1 MTSVLRH
8 PPPILIFILLTSPNQ
23 GGKDDGNGEN
33 HDNYARY
40 GWDDDDSDDKLG
52 AKALKCQ

>member
-1 MTSVLRH
+1 MMEMV
-8 PPPILIFILLTSPNQ
+8 IM
-23 GGKDDGNGEN
+23 
-33 HDNYARY
+33 NYAKY

>member
-1 MTSVLRH
+1 MMEMVIMMTQND
-8 PPPILIFILLTSPNQ
+8 T
-23 GGKDDGNGEN
+23 K
-33 HDNYARY
+33 Y